1 MRFELH
7 VSTKECTTVLSLN
20 HHTFAPSSTAMVM
33 ISSSHLNALA
43 EPAPYRIL
51 STSLLPDRWSKL
63 SEHKAEM
70 NSMQDSYSPE
80 QKADLLSSLQRYFHE
95 NFDSELNDLQT
106 DLLLDY
112 ITREIA
118 PFAYNRG
125 VEDARAY
132 FSARLEDL
140 PGVCFEEGLTYWESK
155 PGAARG
161 VRRKP

>member
-1 MRFELH
+1 MQ
-7 VSTKECTTVLSLN
+7 ST
-20 HHTFAPSSTAMVM
+20 H
-33 ISSSHLNALA
+33 
-43 EPAPYRIL
+43 
-51 STSLLPDRWSKL
+51 
-63 SEHKAEM
+63 
-70 NSMQDSYSPE
+70 SPE
-80 QKADLLSSLQRYFHE
+80 QKTDILSSLQRYFHE
-95 NFDSELNDLQT
+95 NFDTELNDLQA

-132 FSARLEDL
+132 FAARLDDL
-140 PGVCFEEGLTYWESK
+140 PGVCFAEGLTYWDAK